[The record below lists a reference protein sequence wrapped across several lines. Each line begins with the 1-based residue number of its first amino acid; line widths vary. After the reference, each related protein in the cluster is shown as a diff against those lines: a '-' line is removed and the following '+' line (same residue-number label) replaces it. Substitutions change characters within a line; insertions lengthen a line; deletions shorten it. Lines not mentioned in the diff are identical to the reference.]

1 MLDEVTRDESVAE
14 EVETDQYLVFSVRS
28 REFGFQAMR
37 VQEISPLLEVTQVP
51 NAPPYIEG
59 IMNLRGRIASVIN
72 FRKKFG
78 FEAKEYDEDTR
89 IIVVELGDFPIG
101 IIVDSV
107 DEVIRIP
114 DELVQQLPESI
125 TTTESEEYMTG
136 IGMLDKRLIILLD
149 LDKVLTSTELI
160 EMAEIGQALDKATTL
175 ETPQQTVAEADTR
188 QTPPKAGALKAD
200 AVPTVDTVK
209 KRRQR
214 RTA

>member
-1 MLDEVTRDESVAE
+1 MSDEVTRGELVAE

-72 FRKKFG
+72 FRKKFS

-89 IIVVELGDFPIG
+89 IIVVELGSFPIG

-114 DELVQQLPESI
+114 DEMVQQLPESI
-125 TTTESEEYMTG
+125 TTAESEEYMTG

-149 LDKVLTSTELI
+149 LDKVLTSAELI
-160 EMAEIGQALDKATTL
+160 EVAEIGQTLDKARTL
-175 ETPQQTVAEADTR
+175 ETPGQTIGEADTGE
-188 QTPPKAGALKAD
+188 TPGKAETSEAD
-200 AVPTVDTVK
+200 TVQPVDTGK